1 VPFVPDTFVSFPGDP
16 PKEAEPGLGR
26 LEPSLRSF
34 AEGRRR
40 YLLNHAEVKKAGP
53 EPASR

>member
-1 VPFVPDTFVSFPGDP
+1 LASFQKSISGDP
-16 PKEAEPGLGR
+16 PKESEPGRGR

-40 YLLNHAEVKKAGP
+40 YLLNHAEVKKPGP